1 MSFGVFME
9 CNEHQVIAND
19 ENIFIRCQ
27 LAKPAIKNKVQY
39 NACAMQCN
47 TIQYN
52 TIQCNA
58 MQCNAMQCN
67 TIQCN
72 AMQ

>member
-47 TIQYN
+47 TI
-52 TIQCNA
+52 
-58 MQCNAMQCN
+58 
-67 TIQCN
+67 
-72 AMQ
+72 